1 MRRFTE
7 ALVVSEAEL
16 LALWFGRSLNIVET
30 HQP

>member
-16 LALWFGRSLNIVET
+16 PALWFDQSLSIAET
-30 HQP
+30 H